1 MPMSESLPFPPPW
14 PWKVV
19 GRALVLDDARMDRLS
34 CPECG
39 TRRLVPAGH
48 RPATCSSCAW
58 GPPDPTEGPAALD
71 ASPEDASPLVVEVAR
86 V

>member
-1 MPMSESLPFPPPW
+1 MPMPESLPFPPPW

-48 RPATCSSCAW
+48 RPATCSSC
-58 GPPDPTEGPAALD
+58 EGPAVLD